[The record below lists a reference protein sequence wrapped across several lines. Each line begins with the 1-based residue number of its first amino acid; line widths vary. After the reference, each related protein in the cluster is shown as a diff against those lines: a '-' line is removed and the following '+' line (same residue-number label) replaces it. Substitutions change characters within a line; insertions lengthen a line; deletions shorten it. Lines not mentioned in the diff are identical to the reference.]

1 VLRAPPPFAVPSRPP
16 SQRARPAVSPSRL
29 PTPAPSVISSE
40 LEVLPA
46 DAATLAQAGMLA
58 ADVGQRSRP
67 ETRAETAKEMIAA
80 FERELA
86 LHPKPA
92 RAGRL
97 HYECARLMEWPL
109 GDTLRAAEHYQKAHA
124 LMPEHLPAVRGAR
137 RTLVASKRHAL
148 ALPLFDAEVRLTSDP
163 QQKAVILY
171 EKGLVL
177 EDGLNQK
184 RESREAFEAGL
195 ELDPRNPSL
204 LKAVE
209 RAEIAA
215 KAWEGLDRTYERA
228 ANAVSG
234 DARLKAAVIAGR
246 ARIVETRRG
255 DTRAAVELYRL
266 ALESDSR
273 SAAAIQALKRLC
285 FGEERFGDLVAVLAH
300 EAELMSDPEARSLA
314 FYRAGR
320 VLSDRLGALDKA
332 AEAFE
337 SAARDAPN
345 DRVVLEELAR
355 AHELAK
361 RWPELISVLE
371 RLAAQTEPPAE
382 QVGYFH
388 RIGQLAEERL
398 ENDESAALWY
408 ERARAADPLYVPA
421 IQALS
426 KLYTRKKS
434 WEKLLLVH
442 AGEAEGGLDSARRA
456 AAHARMAEI
465 LEYKLGNSERAAEH
479 HGRALALVPGY
490 AASLKALERL
500 LMQGRRFPELIELY
514 ERAVD
519 LAEDSDS
526 KITWLFKI
534 GRLHEDALAEPAQA
548 VAAYRRVLDVDA
560 RHLGAIHAMQRAAER
575 GGRFKELV
583 GALELEVE
591 HVQDKKRRLELLHRA
606 GEVSELELND
616 DAGALAFYRKAH
628 EIDVGYVPALSGLG
642 RLHYKAGRWEAL
654 LETYR
659 AELDQAG
666 PGPASAALHYKTGEL
681 YEQRIGRDDE
691 AIAAYRRALVADPR
705 HRPALHALERKLTEK
720 GRWDELVKLL
730 EAPLPATTPADERAR
745 VAFRIGEVYENR
757 LKQVDKAR
765 TAYEQSLAALPEFR
779 PAREGLTR
787 LLTLSRDWKRLVEEL
802 EREAKAVQDP
812 SIAVAA
818 LLRQAEVARDE
829 LGDPNRAIACYEAVL
844 ERDPAHVEALLA
856 LELLYSEKGAWDL
869 LARVYATEARV
880 FSDPGARIAVLREL
894 ARLEERRAGDD
905 FAPVRDAELMVL
917 QLSPNDPAALAAL
930 ERLALR
936 SADPSLVGQVD
947 AQLASSEHPQVA
959 AEHTT
964 RLAELL
970 EATGDASALGLFR
983 SALAREPENIAA
995 ARGFA
1000 RMAERFGDPKL
1011 LEEAATRMVE
1021 VALDRPYAARMLVR
1035 AAEMPSAAS
1044 DRRVAAGLLE
1054 RALEVSPEHEL
1065 AAERLE
1071 QVLSATDVDRVIN
1084 VLTQAAT
1091 QARSRDRVAALWIRV
1106 AELHADRRH
1115 DLAAGLAALNRALG
1129 LVPGHPA
1136 TLMKLAELH
1145 VRDGQWSEAVE
1156 RLRQVVSQAAAPEAM
1171 RLDAHARLAAI
1182 LDERLGDP
1190 ERARASVEA
1199 VLASNPQH
1207 AAALGRL
1214 VKLELR
1220 RGRMDAASEAAA
1232 KLVQVSH
1239 EPEDR
1244 VEALT
1249 ALARVEKAR
1258 GRLGPSGNAYA
1269 EAIAIAGLDG
1279 AAAQELKELISAVPR
1294 KADAP
1299 NWDNYAAALTRH
1311 VDAMG
1316 ARASGAVFEELG
1328 RVLGERLHRP
1338 EQAVAMLERAV
1349 AANDSAE
1356 LHAQLAYRYLEANNP
1371 QKAIQS
1377 LRRVFERDVTNLVA
1391 WRKLAEA
1398 YKALG
1403 RRVEAQIAVA
1413 PLAALGQA
1421 NDLELASLSQNPA
1434 RPASAPARS
1443 FDAAELESIA
1453 LVPSS
1458 DPAARLVAALADVI
1472 EKIHPPDL
1480 ERYGLSSRDR
1490 LGARSAHPLRAL
1502 ADRVAGI
1509 FGVGDFDLYVHGVN
1523 SLAVEI
1529 EFGDPVSLLVPP
1541 TVLKHSE
1548 ATQVFAL
1555 ARAFAQIARK
1565 LHPAE
1570 RLPPDSL
1577 ELLLAGAARSVD
1589 PAFPAA
1595 PAGEEATAA
1604 MAKRVG
1610 RALPWLGRGAIED
1623 AARDYA
1629 AAPSTDFA
1637 EWTQRVRLGAARAA
1651 VLVADDLPSA
1661 VLFVRQTE
1669 GDLSTAQGASLAWG
1683 TRLAS
1688 ELIVFWVSE
1697 AALAAR
1703 RRLGVL

>member
-1 VLRAPPPFAVPSRPP
+1 M
-16 SQRARPAVSPSRL
+16 
-29 PTPAPSVISSE
+29 ISSE
-40 LEVLPA
+40 LEEVPPA
-46 DAATLAQAGMLA
+46 DAATLAQAGILA
-58 ADVGQRSRP
+58 ADAGQRGKP

-97 HYECARLMEWPL
+97 HYECARLLEWPL
-109 GDTLRAAEHYQKAHA
+109 GDTARAAEHYQKAHA

-177 EDGLNQK
+177 EDGLNQR

-234 DARLKAAVIAGR
+234 DARLKAAVIAER

-255 DTRAAVELYRL
+255 DTRGAVELYRL

-273 SAAAIQALKRLC
+273 SAAAIHALKRLC

-300 EAELMSDPEARSLA
+300 EAELMSDPDARSLA

-371 RLAAQTEPPAE
+371 RLATQTEPPAE

-426 KLYTRKKS
+426 KLYTRRKS

-442 AGEAEGGLDSARRA
+442 EGEAEGGLDSARRA

-465 LEYKLGNSERAAEH
+465 LEYKLGNTERAAEH
-479 HGRALALVPGY
+479 HDRALTLVPGY
-490 AASLKALERL
+490 ASSLKALERL

-534 GRLHEDALAEPAQA
+534 GRLHEDALGEPAQA
-548 VAAYRRVLDVDA
+548 VNAYRRVLDVDA
-560 RHLGAIHAMQRAAER
+560 HHLGAIHAMQRAAER
-575 GGRFKELV
+575 AGRFKELV
-583 GALELEVE
+583 AALELEVAR
-591 HVQDKKRRLELLHRA
+591 VQDKKRRLELLHRA
-606 GEVSELELND
+606 GEVSELELAD

-628 EIDVGYVPALSGLG
+628 EIERGYVPALSGLG

-659 AELDQAG
+659 AELEQAG

-691 AIAAYRRALVADPR
+691 AIAAYRRAIAAEPR

-730 EAPLPATTPADERAR
+730 EAPLPANTPADERAR
-745 VAFRIGEVYENR
+745 IAFRIGEVYENR

-765 TAYEQSLAALPEFR
+765 AAYEQSLASVPEFR

-787 LLTLSRDWKRLVEEL
+787 LLTLSRDWKRLAEEL
-802 EREAKAVQDP
+802 EREAKTVQDP

-818 LLRQAEVARDE
+818 LLRQGEVARDE
-829 LGDPNRAIACYEAVL
+829 LADPARAIACYEAVL

-856 LELLYSEKGAWDL
+856 LELLYAEKGAWDL

-917 QLSPNDPAALAAL
+917 QLSPSDPAALAAL

-936 SADPSLVGQVD
+936 SADPALVGQVD
-947 AQLASSEHPQVA
+947 AQLASSDHPQVA
-959 AEHTT
+959 SEHTT

-970 EATGDASALGLFR
+970 EASGDASALGLFR
-983 SALAREPENIAA
+983 SALTREPENIAA

-1011 LEEAATRMVE
+1011 LEEAATRIVE

-1035 AAEMPSAAS
+1035 AAEMPIAAN
-1044 DRRVAAGLLE
+1044 DRKVAAGLLE
-1054 RALEVSPEHEL
+1054 RALEVSPEHEV
-1065 AAERLE
+1065 AAARLE
-1071 QVLSATDVDRVIN
+1071 QVLSATDVDRVIQ

-1091 QARSRDRVAALWIRV
+1091 HAKSRDRVAALWIRV

-1129 LVPGHPA
+1129 LLPGHPA

-1232 KLVQVSH
+1232 KLVQVSS

-1269 EAIAIAGLDG
+1269 EAVAIAGVDS
-1279 AAAQELKELISAVPR
+1279 AAAVELKELVTALPR

-1299 NWDNYAAALTRH
+1299 GWDNYAAALTRY
-1311 VDAMG
+1311 VEANG
-1316 ARASGAVFEELG
+1316 STASGAVFEELG
-1328 RVLGERLHRP
+1328 RVLGEKLHRP
-1338 EQAVAMLERAV
+1338 EQAVSMLERAV
-1349 AANDSAE
+1349 GSNDSAD

-1391 WRKLAEA
+1391 WRKLGDA

-1458 DPAARLVAALADVI
+1458 DPAARLVAALSDVI

-1480 ERYGLSSRDR
+1480 ERYGLTSRDR

-1502 ADRVAGI
+1502 ADRVGAI
-1509 FGVGDFDLYVHGVN
+1509 FGVSDFDLYVHGGN
-1523 SLAVEI
+1523 ALGVEI
-1529 EFGDPVSLLVPP
+1529 EFGDPVALLVPP
-1541 TVLKHSE
+1541 TVLKQPE
-1548 ATQVFAL
+1548 VTQVFAL
-1555 ARAFAQIARK
+1555 ARAFAEVARK
-1565 LHPAE
+1565 LHPVE
-1570 RLPPDSL
+1570 KLPPESL

-1595 PAGEEATAA
+1595 PAGEEATAT
-1604 MAKRVG
+1604 MAKRVS
-1610 RALPWLGRGAIED
+1610 RALPWLGRGSIED

-1629 AAPSTDFA
+1629 ASPRTDFD
-1637 EWTQRVRLGAARAA
+1637 EWTARARLGAARAA

-1669 GDLSTAQGASLAWG
+1669 GDLSNAQGASLAWG

-1697 AALAAR
+1697 AALSVR